1 MAKVKGAITVNIER
15 CKGCNLCA
23 VACPTNTLALQPN
36 EVNDR
41 GYHYAYMANP
51 DNCTGCCSCAWVC
64 PDACI
69 EVYRVKVDLTGSAF
83 TAKTKFSNPNS
94 NTTINMKEEVRLIK
108 GNEAIAHAAIRFG
121 FDGYFGYP
129 ITPQSEVLET
139 LEELMP
145 WETTGM
151 VVLQA

>member
-51 DNCTGCCSCAWVC
+51 DNCTGCCSGL
-64 PDACI
+64 P
-69 EVYRVKVDLTGSAF
+69 G
-83 TAKTKFSNPNS
+83 
-94 NTTINMKEEVRLIK
+94 RLHR
-108 GNEAIAHAAIRFG
+108 GVPREGGLNRIRIYSKNQIF
-121 FDGYFGYP
+121 
-129 ITPQSEVLET
+129 
-139 LEELMP
+139 
-145 WETTGM
+145 
-151 VVLQA
+151 